1 MASED
6 TDPALPTMPSPAPA
20 SPAQPVAAPAAPNDP
35 IVDARE
41 DMIGALIQSG
51 DMIAFAADWLNIYV
65 FTLATA
71 VQVALVVS
79 SLVLG
84 VAVAAIIRPSLVS
97 PKTGDGEDN
106 LKTRIR
112 RIVGELLAPVLL
124 AIFLNLANAISYLL
138 QLQNQVIEMATSLAI
153 AWIFIR
159 LFSKLIMNA
168 YWGRIFTA
176 IVWIVAALSI
186 VGVLDEVVAF
196 LDSLAIDFGE
206 TRISLYMVAKGGI
219 VAAALLW
226 LALVTARLLE
236 RRVDNVPNLTPS
248 VRVLVGQLARFF
260 LIVIA
265 IVVALNT
272 IGIDLTAF
280 AVFSGALGVGIG
292 FGLQK
297 IVSNVM
303 SGIILLLDR
312 SVRPG
317 DVIEIAETYGEVRNL
332 GARYTSVKTRDGT
345 EHLIPNEELIASTVI
360 NWSHTDRLIRIKAPV
375 GISYG
380 ADIDLAR
387 QLVIDACNEIPRIMQ
402 NPPANCL
409 VQGFGDSSVD
419 LEARFWVN
427 DPEGGVANIRS
438 EVFLKIWHK
447 FKDNGIEIPFPQRDL
462 HIKSGDLS

>member
-20 SPAQPVAAPAAPNDP
+20 GPAQPVAAPAAPNDP

-84 VAVAAIIRPSLVS
+84 VAVAAIIRPSLVP

-106 LKTRIR
+106 LKTRVR

-124 AIFLNLANAISYLL
+124 VVFLNLANAISYLL
-138 QLQNQVIEMATSLAI
+138 QLQNQVIEMTTSLSI

-168 YWGRIFTA
+168 YWGRIFAT
-176 IVWIVAALSI
+176 IVWIITALSI

-226 LALVTARLLE
+226 LALATARLLQ

-248 VRVLVGQLARFF
+248 VRVLVGQLARFL

-402 NPPANCL
+402 NPPVNCL